1 MKTLKYIWNHPLAS
15 RERFRALRRYFG
27 WQLSSRLIKCPI
39 VLPFVENTVLVTE
52 TSMTGATG
60 NYYCGLHEFE
70 DMAFLLHF
78 LRKDDLFIDVGA
90 NVGSYT
96 VLASGV
102 VGARSLAFEPVPNT
116 FERLQRNIRTNKIDG
131 LAEAKRLAIGSS
143 QGEIHFSTD
152 NDTVN
157 KVVSTDYVG
166 SSEKVPVSSLDVL
179 LEGLAPLMWKVDVE
193 GFEIE
198 VLKGSRSALRQE
210 SLQAILLECQSPE
223 VNSLVTDAGF
233 RKAAYEPFS
242 RDLTV
247 IDDEKAGRSANQLW
261 VRDHNLVAQRCKTS
275 RKFCVNN
282 IQL

>member
-1 MKTLKYIWNHPLAS
+1 M
-15 RERFRALRRYFG
+15 
-27 WQLSSRLIKCPI
+27 
-39 VLPFVENTVLVTE
+39 LVTE

-60 NYYCGLHEFE
+60 NYYCGLHEFA

-166 SSEKVPVSSLDVL
+166 SSEKVPVSSLDAL

-210 SLQAILLECQSPE
+210 FLQAILLEGQSPE

-233 RKAAYEPFS
+233 RKATYEPFS

-247 IDDEKAGRSANQLW
+247 IDDEKTGRSANQLW

-275 RKFCVNN
+275 RKFCVND